1 MDSCRVSEWIHDGFK
16 VDHNGFKHEVIHG
29 YIMNSEQ
36 IQDGSMH
43 GFIHGLIMNLE
54 WVEMGLGRNSQWIL
68 S

>member
-29 YIMNSEQ
+29 YVVNSEG
-36 IQDGSMH
+36 IQDGFMH
-43 GFIHGLIMNLE
+43 GFRMSLE
-54 WVEMGLGRNSQWIL
+54 WVEIGLGRNSEWIL